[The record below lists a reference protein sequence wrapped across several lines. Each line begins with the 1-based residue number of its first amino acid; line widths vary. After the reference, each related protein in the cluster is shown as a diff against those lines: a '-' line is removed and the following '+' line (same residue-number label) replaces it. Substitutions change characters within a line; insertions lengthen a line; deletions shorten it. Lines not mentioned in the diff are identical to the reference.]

1 MADLS
6 QHLYGA
12 GPSLTGED
20 YLQTLPPQ
28 MQPLIK
34 KYASGELPVPVM
46 RGTNSVIP
54 QVLEAITQYDPTFD
68 ATNFNARNKTAQ
80 DFSAGGVTGKKFG
93 NINTALSHAGNLEQ
107 NFTSL
112 NNTRFPLVNAIV
124 NPLENALGNQRMQ
137 EHLGATKRNIEDLSG
152 ELAAAFRSTG
162 MSEADIARQISAL
175 SSNESPAGMK
185 GGMQATVKD
194 LEGKFQ
200 PQIDAYNR
208 TMGTHKT
215 IADFITPE
223 ARTVY
228 DRISAGKFG
237 QVAKQPMSQ
246 SNAQPN
252 SDDALISKYLK

>member
-6 QHLYGA
+6 GHLYGT
-12 GPSLTGED
+12 GQTLSGED
-20 YLQTLPPQ
+20 FLKTLPPQ
-28 MQPLIK
+28 AQSLIK
-34 KYASGELPVPVM
+34 GYATGLLPVPTI
-46 RGTNSVIP
+46 RGTNTVVP
-54 QVLEAITQYDPTFD
+54 QILETIMAYDPSFD
-68 ATNFNARNKTAQ
+68 ATNFNARNKTAI
-80 DFSAGGVTGKKFG
+80 DFSPGGVTGKKFG

-107 NFTSL
+107 NFSSL

-124 NPLENALGNQRMQ
+124 NPLENALGNKNMQ
-137 EHLGATKRNIEDLSG
+137 EHLAATKRNIEDLSG

-162 MSEADIARQISAL
+162 MSEADITRQIEAL
-175 SSNESPAGMK
+175 SSNESPSGMK
-185 GGMQATVKD
+185 GGMQATIKD

-215 IADFITPE
+215 VADFITPE

-237 QVAKQPMSQ
+237 QVAKQP
-246 SNAQPN
+246 ATE
-252 SDDALISKYLK
+252 DDALISKYLRK

>member
-6 QHLYGA
+6 QHLYGTA
-12 GPSLTGED
+12 PSLTGED
-20 YLQTLPPQ
+20 FLKTLPPDV
-28 MQPLIK
+28 QPLIK
-34 KYASGELPVPVM
+34 GYASGQMQIPMM
-46 RGTNSVIP
+46 RGTNTVAP
-54 QVLEAITQYDPTFD
+54 QILETIMKYDPSFD
-68 ATNFNARNKTAQ
+68 ATNFNARNKTAV

-107 NFTSL
+107 NFGSL

-124 NPLENALGNQRMQ
+124 NPLENALGNKNMQ

-162 MSEADIARQISAL
+162 MSEADIQRQINAL
-175 SSNESPAGMK
+175 SSNESPSGMK
-185 GGMQATVKD
+185 GSMQATVKD

-252 SDDALISKYLK
+252 ADDALISKYLK